1 MNEVLIKSSRE
12 IEEAVLGAMMLERD
26 ALDTGLEL
34 LDENC
39 FFYPENQ
46 LLFRAIKDISLSGGG
61 VDLLTVT
68 AKIRRM
74 GKTEMLSA
82 YDITRI
88 ASAVV
93 SGAHIEQHSR
103 MLREYFIERELLNAS
118 SKITKRVSDG
128 VDPLENLD
136 ISQGE
141 LSRIAM
147 TSIKSDFVHAGD
159 VAYEVHMEIEH
170 KRVNGI
176 ETGGVETPFDGITQL
191 TGGWQKTDLI
201 IIAARPGVGKTAFS
215 LECAKK
221 AMNEGVGIFSLEM
234 GKEQLIKRL
243 KSNISNIYL
252 EKLNKPTKLTEF
264 DSNELIKSA
273 NTLKKSK
280 IFIDD
285 QAGLTILELRAK
297 ARKLVKKHGV
307 KMLIVDY
314 LQLMNGREGLK
325 SINREQEISNISRG
339 LKQIAKELEVP
350 VIALSQLNRQVE
362 QRADNEPTLADLRE
376 SGSIEQ
382 DADLV
387 IFLYKASRKSI
398 EENPILENYMLVK
411 IAKHRNGDLGEFTF
425 YFNKPVQRIEE
436 RGDGNNKNMF

>member
-1 MNEVLIKSSRE
+1 MSEVLIKSSRE

-46 LLFRAIKDISLSGGG
+46 ILFRAIKDIFLSGGA

-68 AKIRRM
+68 DKIRRM

-103 MLREYFIERELLNAS
+103 MLMEYFIERELLNAS
-118 SKITKRVSDG
+118 SKIAKRVSDS

-159 VAYEVHMEIEH
+159 VAYEVQMEIEH

-176 ETGGVETPFDGITQL
+176 ETGGVETPFEGITQL

-234 GKEQLIKRL
+234 GKEQLVKRL
-243 KSNISNIYL
+243 KSNISGIYL

-264 DSNELIKSA
+264 DSNELIKAA

-350 VIALSQLNRQVE
+350 IIALSQLNRQVE

-398 EENPILENYMLVK
+398 EENPRLENYMLVK

-425 YFNKPVQRIEE
+425 YFNKPEQRIEE
-436 RGDGNNKNMF
+436 IGDVKNKNMF